1 MMNYK
6 FNTWIQS
13 GEQAKEISSKGY
25 DLLRAGNQSFT
36 GQVIAHILYRHYIKG
51 DSFHVINRENKSMPA
66 NIIKGI
72 LTGTYS
78 PKTFNVF
85 MDLAENETDTLES
98 IYSDVKEEGEN
109 IG

>member
-25 DLLRAGNQSFT
+25 ELLRAGNQSYS
-36 GQVIAHILYRHYIKG
+36 GQTIGYILYCHYIKG
-51 DSFHVINRENKSMPA
+51 ASFNVINRENKSMPA

-78 PKTFNVF
+78 PKTFNAF
-85 MDLAENETDTLES
+85 MELAEAETETLEG
-98 IYSDVKEEGEN
+98 IYSDVKEEGES